1 MTLES
6 DLAVFSIGIAGGAAN
21 ELLHWWGLREN
32 PNLPEY
38 AKRAFYWIITL
49 GMVLLGGGLAWMQLG
64 SHADALITFQVG
76 LAAPML
82 LQKLAT
88 ATPNQAGGM
97 GSQRPSVRNFLK
109 G

>member
-6 DLAVFSIGIAGGAAN
+6 DLAVFGAGIAGGAAN
-21 ELLHWWGLREN
+21 ELMHWWGLREN

-38 AKRAFYWIITL
+38 AKRVFYWIVTL
-49 GMVLLGGGLAWMQLG
+49 AMVLLGGGLAWIQLG
-64 SHADALITFQVG
+64 SRADALIAFQIG

-82 LQKLAT
+82 LQKLMKA
-88 ATPNQAGGM
+88 APERAGGM
-97 GSQRPSVRNFLK
+97 GSPEPSARDFLK